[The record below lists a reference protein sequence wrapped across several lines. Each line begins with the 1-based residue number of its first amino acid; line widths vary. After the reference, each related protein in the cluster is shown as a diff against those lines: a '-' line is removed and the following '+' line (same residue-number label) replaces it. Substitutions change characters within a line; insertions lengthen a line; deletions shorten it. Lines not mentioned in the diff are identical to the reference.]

1 MSNSA
6 QIWAT
11 KLLEEVSSFIS
22 FGVSVRNEKNKGSY
36 ELSNSN
42 EYGESIA
49 MKFKFNITKTG
60 LPDGDIIVGDWYE
73 GIINTVLSPIL
84 NWNPLMTLTTSN
96 GEKGPYIVSFFSTPD
111 YGARVWRIFSMIF
124 VFGYIL
130 SGTCK
135 SI

>member
-1 MSNSA
+1 MNRN
-6 QIWAT
+6 
-11 KLLEEVSSFIS
+11 FI
-22 FGVSVRNEKNKGSY
+22 RKIKGSY

-42 EYGESIA
+42 DYGESIA
-49 MKFKFNITKTG
+49 MKFKLNITKTG

-73 GIINTVLSPIL
+73 GIINTVISPIL

-96 GEKGPYIVSFFSTPD
+96 GEKTSIYRFFFPHPIMGD
-111 YGARVWRIFSMIF
+111 RVWRIFSMIF

>member
-1 MSNSA
+1 MSWAPKINFSSRIETLPFRLKSSKRLTNSA

-11 KLLEEVSSFIS
+11 KLLEEVGSLI
-22 FGVSVRNEKNKGSY
+22 EKLIWPEFQGSY

-73 GIINTVLSPIL
+73 GEDDIL
-84 NWNPLMTLTTSN
+84 ARYLLVTL
-96 GEKGPYIVSFFSTPD
+96 
-111 YGARVWRIFSMIF
+111 
-124 VFGYIL
+124 
-130 SGTCK
+130 
-135 SI
+135 